1 MGRDA
6 DEKIVPG
13 ERVGIFP
20 LGISEGKLLQEL
32 SVSYKREQR
41 AGCIVY
47 HLPNISFFV
56 DEETRKVD
64 QICVFKGFEG
74 KFLENY
80 GIGNDLL
87 DIESDANKWLLDWET
102 DSYSLEKYPGIIF
115 GLEDELEVNEVKY
128 NRRSTIDWI
137 CIAPPSKYEEEA

>member
-1 MGRDA
+1 MGRNTD
-6 DEKIVPG
+6 DKIIPG

-32 SVSYKREQR
+32 SVPYKKEQR
-41 AGCIVY
+41 VGCVVY
-47 HLPNISFFV
+47 HLSNISFFV

-74 KFLENY
+74 KFLEHY

-87 DIESDANKWLLDWET
+87 DIESDADKWLVDWNI
-102 DSYSLEKYPGIIF
+102 DSYSLEEYPGILF
-115 GLEDELEVNEVKY
+115 RLKEELEVNEVKY
-128 NRRSTIDWI
+128 NRRSTIGSI
-137 CIAPPSKYEEEA
+137 CIFHP